1 MLELPKFVD
10 IKGIDGFVHK
20 DIGMWTFWQLE
31 EGVLNVDPNMFKT
44 NDGCQPPVMHV
55 DTDAVLKSTVDDSII
70 TEEGNIWGLYYKP
83 DFHFGGVQGEQ
94 CLIL

>member
-31 EGVLNVDPNMFKT
+31 EGVLNVDPNMFK
-44 NDGCQPPVMHV
+44 N
-55 DTDAVLKSTVDDSII
+55 K
-70 TEEGNIWGLYYKP
+70 
-83 DFHFGGVQGEQ
+83 
-94 CLIL
+94 